1 MSTLKPVR
9 FLALAGIL
17 SVAGFLAVGCGKKE
31 TEIPVPPPTAEQPG
45 TETAPVAP
53 PPVAA
58 PTAAQNA
65 WADARLKEAQAAQ
78 QARDYGKAVEQL
90 IAVQQAQQRLSEA
103 QAAAAANQ
111 MRQFQRDLAG
121 AVASGDPRAKA
132 AADRLR
138 ASSIA
143 R

>member
-1 MSTLKPVR
+1 MKSFKCVRIRRSLLVLPLATLVI
-9 FLALAGIL
+9 A
-17 SVAGFLAVGCGKKE
+17 GCGKE
-31 TEIPVPPPTAEQPG
+31 EAEIQPTQPAEQPTAEAPASQPPAA
-45 TETAPVAP
+45 APVA
-53 PPVAA
+53 
-58 PTAAQNA
+58 AQDQ
-65 WADARLKEAQAAQ
+65 WAETRLKEAQAAQ
-78 QARDYGKAVEQL
+78 QARDYERAVEQL

-121 AVASGDPRAKA
+121 AVASGDPKAKA

-138 ASSIA
+138 ASSMA

>member
-1 MSTLKPVR
+1 MSKTT
-9 FLALAGIL
+9 FTYCIC
-17 SVAGFLAVGCGKKE
+17 SVSLCGLLVIGCGKPAE
-31 TEIPVPPPTAEQPG
+31 DVSVPPAVTESAPAPATA
-45 TETAPVAP
+45 TP
-53 PPVAA
+53 PPQAD
-58 PTAAQNA
+58 PNIQAQAA

-78 QARDYGKAVEQL
+78 QARDYEKA
-90 IAVQQAQQRLSEA
+90 AQALVALQHQQRLSEA
-103 QAAAAANQ
+103 QAAAYANQ

-138 ASSIA
+138 QASMA

>member
-1 MSTLKPVR
+1 MISLTTRIKVGTILV
-9 FLALAGIL
+9 LTLAGVLI
-17 SVAGFLAVGCGKKE
+17 SGCGKKAVE
-31 TEIPVPPPTAEQPG
+31 TPATMPADQPVA
-45 TETAPVAP
+45 ETAPVAP

-78 QARDYGKAVEQL
+78 QARDYSKAVEQL

-103 QAAAAANQ
+103 QAAAAALQ
-111 MRQFQRDLAG
+111 MQQFQRDLAG

-138 ASSIA
+138 ASSMV